1 MIAPLR
7 STSPSIRVGLKE
19 ANPTAPLPSAQAS
32 ERRLA
37 PPRPWSACSGDRVAV
52 RDPRAA
58 LGPIGQN
65 QRRAGSSSQH
75 RATRAGTV
83 VESAEHLD
91 TSARGR
97 LIATREGQASLW
109 SQLMLATYLAIPQQR
124 AFRREYGWPAAGA
137 RTTRA
142 RQGSAGPNVRRC
154 KEVAGA
160 FAAASSAKHAPV
172 RRAAGPQ
179 SRAEASAGPVRR
191 GAARPSG
198 ARLRRVLAEGVSGSA
213 GQRLMITGLRYRGRK
228 RQDCAAGDRQFASVR
243 DHVLEHVHQLGSDRL
258 P

>member
-1 MIAPLR
+1 VIAPLR

-160 FAAASSAKHAPV
+160 FAAASSAKHAPRSPRRWRSVTCGSKRRTCQARGRPAV
-172 RRAAGPQ
+172 RSATTTGAGGG
-179 SRAEASAGPVRR
+179 SF
-191 GAARPSG
+191 
-198 ARLRRVLAEGVSGSA
+198 RLRWSEVDDHGVA
-213 GQRLMITGLRYRGRK
+213 LPWPEAPGLCCR
-228 RQDCAAGDRQFASVR
+228 
-243 DHVLEHVHQLGSDRL
+243 
-258 P
+258 